1 MNKLSIIY
9 RDIIFRPVNYRMT
22 IFCTKPR
29 HYFFAIV
36 MLVYACF
43 IPLSIYA
50 NAESLKT
57 EPLKIVVPPWGK
69 DNDPQNAYF
78 IQLLT
83 LAFSKTEPTDGAVDI
98 QAYPEYLTG
107 TRFVADLKNN
117 KTVNVIWHGTNLQR
131 ERDLIAVPISLTKE
145 LNEYR
150 ILLIRK
156 EDQEKFSNIKNLN
169 DLRKFTAGTA
179 VDWPSRNI
187 LQHNN
192 LPVIA
197 VTNTSLLYTM
207 LKMKRFDYMSRN
219 MFEVWA
225 EAERHQQDGLV
236 IEQTLLLHGG
246 VPFYF
251 FVSKAN
257 PKLAERIERG
267 LKMAIADGSF
277 EKLFLSDE
285 NFRHGITEINS
296 GKRRLLELDMSDAAS
311 DSDRSRVSQEK

>member
-1 MNKLSIIY
+1 MITLFFICHA
-9 RDIIFRPVNYRMT
+9 VVYRMVIHRIT
-22 IFCTKPR
+22 PSRK
-29 HYFFAIV
+29 FFVMAI
-36 MLVYACF
+36 LACASF
-43 IPLSIYA
+43 TSLGIPA
-50 NAESLKT
+50 HAEPLKT
-57 EPLKIVVPPWGK
+57 EPLTIVVPPWGGDK
-69 DNDPQNAYF
+69 TQNAYF
-78 IQLLT
+78 IRVLT
-83 LAFSKTEPTDGAVDI
+83 LAFSKTELTDGPVDI
-98 QAYPEYLTG
+98 QAYPEHLTG
-107 TRFVADLKNN
+107 TRFVADLKHN

-156 EDQEKFSNIKNLN
+156 EDQEKFSKVKNLN
-169 DLRKFTAGTA
+169 DLRKFTAGSA
-179 VDWPSRNI
+179 IDWPSKNI

-197 VTNTSLLYTM
+197 VANTSLLYTM

-219 MFEVWA
+219 MFEIWA
-225 EAERHQQDGLV
+225 EGEHHQQDGLV

-267 LKMAIADGSF
+267 LRMAIDDGSF
-277 EKLFLSDE
+277 EKLFLSE
-285 NFRHGITEINS
+285 ESFRHGIAEINS

-311 DSDRSRVSQEK
+311 DSDRSRVSLEK